1 MPEPLASSFTTC
13 ILTNFQIRPLKSLP
27 LRSRPLTSH
36 AVAWSCDG
44 ELAVATDDT
53 VYIFLPEYPSP
64 GTDRDAAVKDVTQ
77 SQFSLSLNATGIFL
91 PLSQVN
97 TQLCAFAG
105 IRLPPPGNEDA
116 DESVNRSSVDGCQ
129 VTGAGGSI
137 SQVIRV
143 EWSPNGLGA
152 NRRPVLMLMTT
163 NGELL
168 ALGEYTDP
176 QSTVASGLRA
186 RNTKMWKI
194 LWGLGAGM
202 PIPAEDH
209 EGAYRTMD
217 ERIKSF
223 SWAKEISP
231 GRALLAYMTD
241 EDDIVIM
248 SVQYFTRPGSTSQTS
263 NDFVWQIREVARFDA
278 AGPHRVS
285 KIQETCP
292 PRTLV

>member
-1 MPEPLASSFTTC
+1 M
-13 ILTNFQIRPLKSLP
+13 LTKLQIRPLKSLS

-36 AVAWSCDG
+36 AIAWSCDG

-64 GTDRDAAVKDVTQ
+64 GSDEDSSAKEVTQ

-91 PLSQVN
+91 PLPQAN
-97 TQLCAFAG
+97 AQLCAFAG
-105 IRLPPPGNEDA
+105 IRLPPQGEED
-116 DESVNRSSVDGCQ
+116 EERVNRSSLDGCQ

-137 SQVIRV
+137 SQIIRV

-152 NRRPVLMLMTT
+152 NRRPVLTVMTT

-168 ALGEYTDP
+168 TLGEYTEP

-186 RNTKMWKI
+186 RSTKMWRI
-194 LWGLGAGM
+194 LWALGAGM

-217 ERIKSF
+217 ERITSF
-223 SWAKEISP
+223 SWANEISP
-231 GRALLAYMTD
+231 GRALLAYRTD
-241 EDDIVIM
+241 EEEVVIM
-248 SVQYFTRPGSTSQTS
+248 SVQYFTRPDS
-263 NDFVWQIREVARFDA
+263 NAQSSDDFVWQVREVARFEA
-278 AGPHRVS
+278 GGPHQVS
-285 KIQETCP
+285 TRDIHEHASGELWSNIF
-292 PRTLV
+292 LVG